1 MSGAV
6 DAIRAFRAGQAAGKA
21 DKPATVCPHD
31 PDAATPQEQAL
42 ARMWLRGYDRARP
55 MPVDY
60 ST

>member
-6 DAIRAFRAGQAAGKA
+6 DAVRALRDGEAAGKA
-21 DKPATVCPHD
+21 GEPVTTCPHD
-31 PDAATPQEQAL
+31 PDAEAPQEQAL

-60 ST
+60 S